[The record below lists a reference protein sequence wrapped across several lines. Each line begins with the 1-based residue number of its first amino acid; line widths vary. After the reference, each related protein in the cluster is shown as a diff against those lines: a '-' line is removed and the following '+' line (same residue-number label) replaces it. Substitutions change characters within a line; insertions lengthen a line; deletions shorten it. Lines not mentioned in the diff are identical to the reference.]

1 MLKLGELPKNA
12 KELNEFLF
20 SDFFK
25 LNFNKSTIITS
36 IYNLKKLEK
45 KQDMYES
52 RFDELKRYLG
62 H

>member
-36 IYNLKKLEK
+36 IYNLKKP
-45 KQDMYES
+45 S
-52 RFDELKRYLG
+52 RQYGFVWKENNSLAIFK
-62 H
+62 

>member
-36 IYNLKKLEK
+36 IYNL
-45 KQDMYES
+45 Q
-52 RFDELKRYLG
+52 
-62 H
+62 